1 MARGQEPSLFHGRLR
16 GTVARVVFENRRTG
30 WAVVH
35 FAPDDGGL
43 VTVVGPLAPV
53 FPGECV
59 EVEGEW
65 ETDRRYGRQFR
76 ARVGMPAEPQSENG
90 ARRYLASGVI
100 PGIGPELARRLVE
113 CFGTETLR
121 VLDDEPERLL
131 SVRGIGA
138 KRLEQIK
145 AAWLEKTAQRQARIF
160 LHGHGLGAALAEKV
174 VRTWGEETIHRV
186 KSDPYAL
193 AREVRGI
200 GFRTADG
207 LAMRMG
213 IAADAPARMTAG
225 LAEVLLA
232 AAGRGDCF
240 LLRSELQAAAAK
252 LLELEDP
259 LALAPAVDGLAQQ
272 REVVVEPAGD
282 ADPRVYAATLHAAE
296 RRVAR
301 RLAVLGGSALSVSA
315 QERDRVIGAVRQV
328 ESRLDVGLADEQR
341 SALEYALL
349 RRLVVVTGGP
359 GTGKTTLVDAIAR
372 CADML
377 DLRVALAA
385 PTGRAAKR
393 MEQATGREAK
403 TIHRLLEFGYG
414 QGFNRG
420 PDNPIEADLVVIDEF
435 SMVDLVLMD
444 AFLAALR
451 PDARLLMVGD
461 ADQLPPVGP
470 GAVLRDL
477 IASQRVPTVRLR
489 RIFRQARAS
498 LIVRNAHRVNAGEVP
513 EAPASVN
520 EPEADFYMID
530 ERDPDRAREL
540 VQRLVTRRIP
550 RRFGLDPMR
559 DVQVLAPM
567 HRGRC
572 GVTRLNAELQA
583 ALNPASSLAPSE
595 TVTLRVADRVMQLR
609 NDYDRE
615 VFNGDIGHVAVADPE
630 GDLTV
635 DFDGRLVGYDR
646 AATGDLTLAYAIS
659 VHKSQ
664 GSEYPAV
671 VIVLMPEH
679 HIMLQRNLLY
689 TALTR
694 AQRIAVLISSR
705 HTLDRAVGNASP
717 SARNTTLA
725 ERIREALAALPP
737 TLPMA
742 PGR

>member
-1 MARGQEPSLFHGRLR
+1 M
-16 GTVARVVFENRRTG
+16 VFENRDTG

-35 FAPDDGGL
+35 FETDDGGL
-43 VTVVGPLAPV
+43 VTVVGPLAPL
-53 FPGECV
+53 FAGECI

-76 ARVGMPAEPQSENG
+76 ARASIPAEPQSESG

-100 PGIGPELARRLVE
+100 PGIGPEFAKRLVE
-113 CFGTETLR
+113 RFGTDTLR
-121 VLDDEPERLL
+121 VLDEEPDRLL
-131 SVRGIGA
+131 TVRGIGA

-145 AAWLEKTAQRQARIF
+145 AGWLEKTAHRQARIF
-160 LHGHGLGAALAEKV
+160 LQGLGLGPALAERV
-174 VRTWGEETIHRV
+174 VRTLGEETIRRV
-186 KSDPYAL
+186 KRDPYAL

-207 LAMRMG
+207 LAMRLG
-213 IAADAPARMTAG
+213 IAPDAPERLMAG
-225 LAEVLLA
+225 LAEALLA
-232 AAGRGDCF
+232 AAGRGNCF
-240 LLRSELQAAAAK
+240 LLRSDLQAAAAK
-252 LLELEDP
+252 LLELEDWRA
-259 LALAPAVDGLAQQ
+259 LLSTVDALAQR

-282 ADPRVYAATLHAAE
+282 ADPRVYMTGLHAAE
-296 RRVAR
+296 LRVAR
-301 RLAVLGGSALSVSA
+301 RLAVLGASTVCEPADESG
-315 QERDRVIGAVRQV
+315 RVIGVVRQV
-328 ESRLDVGLADEQR
+328 EAGLELGLAEEQR
-341 SALEYALL
+341 SALEAALL
-349 RRLVVVTGGP
+349 GRLVVVTGGP
-359 GTGKTTLVDAIAR
+359 GTGKTTLVDAIVR
-372 CADML
+372 CAAML

-414 QGFNRG
+414 QGFGRG
-420 PDNPIEADLVVIDEF
+420 PDNPIDADLAVIDEF

-444 AFLAALR
+444 AFIAALR

-477 IASQRVPTVRLR
+477 IASERVPTVRLR

-498 LIVRNAHRVNAGEVP
+498 LIVRNAHRVNAGQVP
-513 EAPASVN
+513 EAPASAD
-520 EPEADFYMID
+520 EPDADFYMID
-530 ERDPDRAREL
+530 ERDPDRARAL
-540 VQRLVTRRIP
+540 VQRLVTQRIP

-572 GVTRLNAELQA
+572 GVSRLNSELQA
-583 ALNPASSLAPSE
+583 ALNPGSVAALSE
-595 TVTLRVADRVMQLR
+595 NPMLGVGDRVMQLR

-615 VFNGDIGHVAVADPE
+615 VFNGDIGHVVIADPE
-630 GDLTV
+630 EGLTV

-646 AATGDLTLAYAIS
+646 NAATDLTLAYAIS

-694 AQRIAVLISSR
+694 AQRVAVLISSR
-705 HTLDRAVGNASP
+705 EALARAVGNASP

-725 ERIREALAALPP
+725 ERIREALDGVAPILPITP
-737 TLPMA
+737 A
-742 PGR
+742 H

>member
-1 MARGQEPSLFHGRLR
+1 MARAQEPSLFDGRLR
-16 GTVARVVFENRRTG
+16 GTVARVVFENRESG

-35 FAPDDGGL
+35 FEPDDGGL
-43 VTVVGPLAPV
+43 ITVVGAMAPL
-53 FPGECV
+53 FPGECI
-59 EVEGEW
+59 EIQGEW

-76 ARVGMPAEPQSENG
+76 AKLCMPAEPQSESG
-90 ARRYLASGVI
+90 ARRYLASGVV
-100 PGIGPELARRLVE
+100 PGIGPELARRLVDR
-113 CFGTETLR
+113 FGTDTLQ
-121 VLDDEPERLL
+121 VLDEDPERLL
-131 SVRGIGA
+131 AVRGIGP

-145 AAWLEKTAQRQARIF
+145 AGWLEKTAHRQARIF
-160 LHGHGLGAALAEKV
+160 LQGHGLGPALAEAV
-174 VRTWGEETIHRV
+174 VRAWGEETVGRV
-186 KSDPYAL
+186 KRDPYSL

-213 IAADAPARMTAG
+213 VAPDAPDRLAAG
-225 LAEVLLA
+225 LAEALLA
-232 AAGRGDCF
+232 AAGRGNCF
-240 LLRSELQAAAAK
+240 LMSSELQAVAAR
-252 LLELEDP
+252 LLDLDESHELGAAIDA
-259 LALAPAVDGLAQQ
+259 LALRRD
-272 REVVVEPAGD
+272 VVVEPDGET
-282 ADPRVYAATLHAAE
+282 DPRVYTAGLYAAE
-296 RRVAR
+296 LRVAR
-301 RLAVLGGSALSVSA
+301 RLAALGASAGA
-315 QERDRVIGAVRQV
+315 IEPIEEDRVLGAVRQV
-328 ESRLDVGLADEQR
+328 TSSLEVGLADEQR
-341 SALEYALL
+341 TALESALL

-372 CADML
+372 CATML

-414 QGFNRG
+414 QGFSRG
-420 PDNPIEADLVVIDEF
+420 PDNPVEADLAVIDEF

-444 AFLAALR
+444 AFVSALR

-477 IASQRVPTVRLR
+477 IASERVPTVRLQ

-498 LIVRNAHRVNAGEVP
+498 LIVRNAHRVNAGELP
-513 EAPASVN
+513 EAPHPADQ
-520 EPEADFYMID
+520 PDADFYMID
-530 ERDPDRAREL
+530 ERHPDRAREL
-540 VQRLVTRRIP
+540 VQRLVTNRIP
-550 RRFGLDPMR
+550 KRFDLDPMR

-572 GVTRLNAELQA
+572 GVSRLNAELQA
-583 ALNPASSLAPSE
+583 ALNPDPTADPSAAPM
-595 TVTLRVADRVMQLR
+595 LRVGDRVMQLR

-615 VFNGDIGHVAVADPE
+615 VFNGDIGHVAIADAE
-630 GDLTV
+630 AGLSV
-635 DFDGRLVGYDR
+635 DFGGRLVGYD
-646 AATGDLTLAYAIS
+646 AGATGDLTLAYAIS

-671 VIVLMPEH
+671 VVVLMPEH

-694 AQRIAVLISSR
+694 AQQVAVLISSR
-705 HTLDRAVGNASP
+705 ETLDRAVGNASP

-725 ERIREALAALPP
+725 ERIREAFDGRAP
-737 TLPMA
+737 TLPIT
-742 PGR
+742 PVR

>member
-1 MARGQEPSLFHGRLR
+1 MARAQEPSLFDGRLR
-16 GTVARVVFENRRTG
+16 GTVARVVFENRDTG

-35 FAPDDGGL
+35 FEPDDGGL

-59 EVEGEW
+59 EVEGKW

-76 ARVGMPAEPQSENG
+76 ARTGMPAEPQSESG

-100 PGIGPELARRLVE
+100 PGIGPELAKRLVE
-113 CFGTETLR
+113 RFGTDTLR
-121 VLDDEPERLL
+121 VLDEEPERLL

-138 KRLEQIK
+138 KRLDQIK

-160 LHGHGLGAALAEKV
+160 LHGHGLGSALAEKV

-186 KSDPYAL
+186 KRDPYAL

-207 LAMRMG
+207 LAMRLG
-213 IAADAPARMTAG
+213 IAPDAGERLTAG
-225 LAEVLLA
+225 LAEALRA
-232 AAGRGDCF
+232 AAGRGNCF
-240 LLRSELQAAAAK
+240 LFRSELQLAAAK
-252 LLELEDP
+252 LLDLEDP
-259 LALAPAVDGLAQQ
+259 LALGAAIDELARQ
-272 REVVVEPAGD
+272 REVVMEPAGD
-282 ADPRVYAATLHAAE
+282 SDPRVYAAGLHAAE
-296 RRVAR
+296 LRVAR
-301 RLAVLGGSALSVSA
+301 RLAALGGSAINVSEEEGA
-315 QERDRVIGAVRQV
+315 RVIGAVRQV
-328 ESRLDVGLADEQR
+328 ESNLDVSLAEEQR
-341 SALEYALL
+341 GALENALL

-372 CADML
+372 CAVML
-377 DLRVALAA
+377 DLDVALAA

-420 PDNPIEADLVVIDEF
+420 PDNPIDADLAVIDEF
-435 SMVDLVLMD
+435 SMVDLLLMD

-477 IASQRVPTVRLR
+477 IASRRVPTVRLQ
-489 RIFRQARAS
+489 RIFRQAGES

-513 EAPASVN
+513 EAPVTADD
-520 EPEADFYMID
+520 PDADFYMID
-530 ERDPDRAREL
+530 ESDPDRARAL

-550 RRFGLDPMR
+550 KHFGLDPMR

-572 GVTRLNAELQA
+572 GVTRLNVELQA
-583 ALNPASSLAPSE
+583 VLNPASSPEPSE
-595 TVTLRVADRVMQLR
+595 ASALRFGDRVMQLR

-615 VFNGDIGHVAVADPE
+615 VFNGDIGHVAVVDSD

-694 AQRIAVLISSR
+694 AQRVAVLISSR
-705 HTLDRAVGNASP
+705 HTLARAVGNASP
-717 SARNTTLA
+717 SARNTTLS
-725 ERIREALAALPP
+725 ERIREALDGRSP
-737 TLPMA
+737 TLPL
-742 PGR
+742 RH